1 MIILAIDTSG
11 PVAGV
16 SVWCDGAIRYEAAA
30 VNKMT
35 HSENIMPMV
44 EEALLRAGVTK
55 EQLTLLAVTVGPGS
69 FTGVRIG
76 VTAVKA
82 LSHALGIPCVAVDA
96 LEATAA
102 GLEAQDEI
110 VCPIQDARVQQV
122 YGAAF
127 CNGKRL
133 LDDCVLKLP
142 EYLDKISLLGER
154 FLFTGR
160 RRSRIPAADCRLP
173 GRSRALCRRALRLSA
188 PRRRG
193 CPGRAR
199 CGQGGGLSDAS
210 APVSARAAGRARARR
225 AGGQAAWLISPCAA

>member
-16 SVWCDGAIRYEAAA
+16 GVWCDGAIRYEAAA

-102 GLEAQDEI
+102 GLEAQNEI

-142 EYLDKISLLGER
+142 EYLDKISPLGER
-154 FLFTGR
+154 FLFTGDGVAVYR
-160 RRSRIPAADCRLP
+160 QQIADCLGERVRFAAAP
-173 GRSRALCRRALRLSA
+173 LRLSA
-188 PRRRG
+188 SCRRG

-199 CGQGGGLSDAS
+199 CESGRGLSDAS
-210 APVSARAAGRARARR
+210 APVSARPAGGARTRR

>member
-110 VCPIQDARVQQV
+110 VCPIQDK
-122 YGAAF
+122 
-127 CNGKRL
+127 N
-133 LDDCVLKLP
+133 P
-142 EYLDKISLLGER
+142 SLQIHFES
-154 FLFTGR
+154 FLFFLQHFI
-160 RRSRIPAADCRLP
+160 IPSVFIKCDYL
-173 GRSRALCRRALRLSA
+173 
-188 PRRRG
+188 
-193 CPGRAR
+193 
-199 CGQGGGLSDAS
+199 
-210 APVSARAAGRARARR
+210 
-225 AGGQAAWLISPCAA
+225 

>member
-142 EYLDKISLLGER
+142 EYLDKISPLGER
-154 FLFTGR
+154 FLFTGDGVAVYR
-160 RRSRIPAADCRLP
+160 QQIADCLGDRV
-173 GRSRALCRRALRLSA
+173 RFSA
-188 PRRRG
+188 
-193 CPGRAR
+193 A
-199 CGQGGGLSDAS
+199 
-210 APVSARAAGRARARR
+210 
-225 AGGQAAWLISPCAA
+225 PCA

>member
-1 MIILAIDTSG
+1 MLILAFESSAKAASVALCRDGHLVSQYSQCSG
-11 PVAGV
+11 L
-16 SVWCDGAIRYEAAA
+16 
-30 VNKMT
+30 T
-35 HSENIMPMV
+35 HS
-44 EEALLRAGVTK
+44 R
-55 EQLTLLAVTVGPGS
+55 TLLPMAEDMLKNAELTIGDIDAFAVAHGPGS

-142 EYLDKISLLGER
+142 EYLDKISPLGER
-154 FLFTGR
+154 FLFTGDGVAVYR
-160 RRSRIPAADCRLP
+160 QQIADCLGDRVRFAAAPCAYLRPAAVAALAARDADQAVDYLTLQP
-173 GRSRALCRRALRLSA
+173 LYLRAPQAERE
-188 PRRRG
+188 
-193 CPGRAR
+193 
-199 CGQGGGLSDAS
+199 
-210 APVSARAAGRARARR
+210 RAAREGAKH
-225 AGGQAAWLISPCAA
+225 G